1 MLSSHK
7 LKVFNDPIY
16 GSVAIPSPLIL
27 QVISH
32 PFFQRL
38 RRISQMGLSY
48 LVYPGAHHT
57 RFQHALGAMNLMQK
71 AIDTLTLKGVSISP
85 EERQGLLLA
94 ILLHDI
100 GHGPFSHAL
109 EEKLISKHHETLSLG
124 FMELLN
130 EEFDGQLDKAIAI
143 FKGKSDR
150 PFLNHLVSSQ
160 FDMDRLDYLKRDS
173 FFAGV
178 TEGNINS
185 ERLISTINVVEDSLV
200 IEEKG
205 IYSVE
210 KFLMARRFMYWQ
222 VYLHKTSIV
231 AEIMLGK
238 IIERAKELI
247 YRGQPIEGPP
257 NLMYFLNQQFSRNSD
272 KEITLQQF
280 AAIDDI
286 DIMAC
291 IKRWSNHSDTILA
304 RLCSGILNRDLLE
317 VRFREE
323 PAGQKEL
330 EVLRTEVAKEYNVSL
345 SDAHYLVYDGTLW
358 NLAYNPNKQPIRI
371 LFRGGEAM
379 DFMQA
384 SRYAGA
390 GAFSVK
396 HEKNYICSPKLQLP

>member
-57 RFQHALGAMNLMQK
+57 RFHHALGAMNLMQR
-71 AIDTLTLKGVSISP
+71 AIDTLTLKGVSISA

-109 EEKLISKHHETLSLG
+109 EEKLISKHHESLSLG

-130 EEFDGQLDKAIAI
+130 QEFDGQLDKAIAI
-143 FKGKSDR
+143 FKGESDR

-160 FDMDRLDYLKRDS
+160 LDMDRLDYLKRDS

-185 ERLISTINVVEDSLV
+185 ERLISTINVVDDSLV

-247 YRGQPIEGPP
+247 DGGELVEGPP
-257 NLMYFLNQQFSRNSD
+257 NLMYFLNQQFSKDSD
-272 KEITLQQF
+272 RGITLHQF

-291 IKRWSNHSDTILA
+291 IKRWSNHGDTILA

-323 PAGQKEL
+323 RVNEKEI
-330 EVLRTEVAKEYNVSL
+330 EVLKTEVAKEYSVSFN
-345 SDAHYLVYDGTLW
+345 DAHYLVYDGTLW

-371 LFRGGEAM
+371 LFRGGEVM

>member
-27 QVISH
+27 QIISH

-57 RFQHALGAMNLMQK
+57 RFQHALGAMNLMQR
-71 AIDTLTLKGVSISP
+71 AIDTLTLKGISISA

-109 EEKLISKHHETLSLG
+109 EEKLISKRHESLSLG

-143 FKGKSDR
+143 FKGESDR

-160 FDMDRLDYLKRDS
+160 LDMDRLDYLKRDS

-185 ERLISTINVVEDSLV
+185 ERLISTINVVDDSLV

-247 YRGQPIEGPP
+247 NRGELVEGPP
-257 NLMYFLNQQFSRNSD
+257 NLMYFLNQQFSKDSD
-272 KEITLQQF
+272 KEITFHQF

-323 PAGQKEL
+323 RASEKEI
-330 EVLRTEVAKEYNVSL
+330 EVLKIEVAKEYNVSF

-371 LFRGGEAM
+371 LFRGGEVM

>member
-1 MLSSHK
+1 VLSSHK

-57 RFQHALGAMNLMQK
+57 RFHHALGAMNLMQK
-71 AIDTLTLKGVSISP
+71 AIDTLRLKGVQLSI
-85 EERQGLLLA
+85 EEKEGLLLA

-109 EEKLISKHHETLSLG
+109 EGKLISKHHETLSLG

-130 EEFDGQLDKAIAI
+130 KEFSGQLDMAISI
-143 FKGKSDR
+143 FKGESKR
-150 PFLNHLVSSQ
+150 PFLNQLVSSQ
-160 FDMDRLDYLKRDS
+160 LDMDRLDYLKRDS

-185 ERLISTINVVEDSLV
+185 ERLISTLNVIDDSIV
-200 IEEKG
+200 VEEKG

-238 IIERAKELI
+238 IIQRAKELI
-247 YRGQPIEGPP
+247 CRGVLVEGPP
-257 NLMYFLNQQFSRNSD
+257 NLMYFLNQQFSKD
-272 KEITLQQF
+272 KEVILHQF
-280 AAIDDI
+280 AKLDDI

-291 IKRWSNHSDTILA
+291 IKRWSNHSDVILA
-304 RLCSGILNRDLLE
+304 RLCKGILNRELLE
-317 VRFREE
+317 VRFIEKCASIAQIE
-323 PAGQKEL
+323 KLKHQ
-330 EVLRTEVAKEYNVSL
+330 VAMEYKMSV
-345 SDAHYLVYDGTLW
+345 DEADYLVYHGTLW
-358 NLAYNPNKQPIRI
+358 NLAYNPDKQPIRI
-371 LFRGGEAM
+371 LFRDGEII
-379 DFMQA
+379 DFIQA

>member
-1 MLSSHK
+1 VLSSHK

-57 RFQHALGAMNLMQK
+57 RFHHALGAMNLMQR
-71 AIDTLTLKGVSISP
+71 AIDTLALKGISISA

-109 EEKLISKHHETLSLG
+109 EEKLISKHHESLSLG

-130 EEFDGQLDKAIAI
+130 QEFDGRLDKAIAI
-143 FKGKSDR
+143 FKGESDR

-160 FDMDRLDYLKRDS
+160 LDMDRLDYLKRDS

-185 ERLISTINVVEDSLV
+185 ERLISTINVVDDSLV

-247 YRGQPIEGPP
+247 DRGELVEGPP
-257 NLMYFLNQQFSRNSD
+257 NLMYFLNQQFSKDSN
-272 KEITLQQF
+272 KEITLHQF
-280 AAIDDI
+280 SAIDDI

-291 IKRWSNHSDTILA
+291 IKRWSNHGDIILA

-323 PAGQKEL
+323 RASEKEI
-330 EVLRTEVAKEYNVSL
+330 EVLKTEVAKEYNVSF

-371 LFRGGEAM
+371 LFRGGEVM

>member
-57 RFQHALGAMNLMQK
+57 RFHHALGAMNLMQR
-71 AIDTLTLKGVSISP
+71 AIDTLTLKGVSISA

-109 EEKLISKHHETLSLG
+109 EEKLISKHHESLSVG

-130 EEFDGQLDKAIAI
+130 EEFEGQLDMAIVI
-143 FKGKSDR
+143 FKGESDR
-150 PFLNHLVSSQ
+150 PFLNQLVSSQ
-160 FDMDRLDYLKRDS
+160 LDMDRLDYLKRDS

-185 ERLISTINVVEDSLV
+185 ERLISTINVVNDSLV

-222 VYLHKTSIV
+222 VYLHKTSVV

-247 YRGQPIEGPP
+247 DRGELVEGPP
-257 NLMYFLNQQFSRNSD
+257 NLMYFMNQQFSKDSD
-272 KEITLQQF
+272 KEITLYQF

-291 IKRWSNHSDTILA
+291 IKRWSSHSDTILA

-323 PAGQKEL
+323 RVNEKEI
-330 EVLRTEVAKEYNVSL
+330 EVLKTEVAKEYSVSFN
-345 SDAHYLVYDGTLW
+345 DAHYLVYDGTLW

-371 LFRGGEAM
+371 LFRGGEVM

>member
-57 RFQHALGAMNLMQK
+57 RFQHALGAMNLMQR
-71 AIDTLTLKGVSISP
+71 AIDTLTLKGISISA

-109 EEKLISKHHETLSLG
+109 EEKLISKRHESLSLG

-143 FKGKSDR
+143 FKGESDR

-160 FDMDRLDYLKRDS
+160 LDMDRLDYLKRDS

-185 ERLISTINVVEDSLV
+185 ERLISTINVVDDSLV

-247 YRGQPIEGPP
+247 NRGELVEGPP
-257 NLMYFLNQQFSRNSD
+257 NLMYFLNQQFSKDSD
-272 KEITLQQF
+272 KEITFHQF

-323 PAGQKEL
+323 RASEKEI
-330 EVLRTEVAKEYNVSL
+330 EVLKIEVAKEYNVSF

-371 LFRGGEAM
+371 LFRGGEVM

>member
-1 MLSSHK
+1 MLSSNK

-57 RFQHALGAMNLMQK
+57 RFHHALGAMNLMQR
-71 AIDTLTLKGVSISP
+71 AIDTLTLKSVSISA

-109 EEKLISKHHETLSLG
+109 EEQLISKHHESLSLG

-130 EEFDGQLDKAIAI
+130 EEFEGQLDMAIAI
-143 FKGKSDR
+143 FKGESDR
-150 PFLNHLVSSQ
+150 PFLNQLVSSQ
-160 FDMDRLDYLKRDS
+160 LDMDRLDYLKRDS

-185 ERLISTINVVEDSLV
+185 ERLISTINVVNDSLV

-222 VYLHKTSIV
+222 VYLHKTSVV
-231 AEIMLGK
+231 AEIMLGN

-247 YRGQPIEGPP
+247 DRGVPIEGPP
-257 NLMYFLNQQFSRNSD
+257 NLMYFLNQQYSKNSE
-272 KEITLQQF
+272 KEITLYQF

-291 IKRWSNHSDTILA
+291 IKRWSSHSDTILA
-304 RLCSGILNRDLLE
+304 RLCNGILNRDLLE

-323 PAGQKEL
+323 RASEKEL
-330 EVLRTEVAKEYNVSL
+330 EVLKTEVAKEYNVSL
-345 SDAHYLVYDGTLW
+345 NDAHYLVYDGTLW

-371 LFRGGEAM
+371 LFRGGEVM

>member
-16 GSVAIPSPLIL
+16 GSVPIPSPLIL

-57 RFQHALGAMNLMQK
+57 RFHHALGAMNLMQR
-71 AIDTLTLKGVSISP
+71 AIDTLALKGISISA

-109 EEKLISKHHETLSLG
+109 EEKLISKHHESLSLG

-130 EEFDGQLDKAIAI
+130 QEFDGRLDKAIAI
-143 FKGKSDR
+143 FKGESDR

-160 FDMDRLDYLKRDS
+160 LDMDRLDYLKRDS

-185 ERLISTINVVEDSLV
+185 ERLISTINVVDDSLV

-247 YRGQPIEGPP
+247 EGGELVEGPP
-257 NLMYFLNQQFSRNSD
+257 NIMYFLNQQFSKDSD
-272 KEITLQQF
+272 KEITLHQF
-280 AAIDDI
+280 SAIDDI

-291 IKRWSNHSDTILA
+291 IKRWSNHGDIILA

-323 PAGQKEL
+323 RASEKEI
-330 EVLRTEVAKEYNVSL
+330 EVLKTEVAKEYNVSF
-345 SDAHYLVYDGTLW
+345 SDVHYLVYEGTLW

-371 LFRGGEAM
+371 LFRGGEVM

>member
-1 MLSSHK
+1 MLSSNK

-57 RFQHALGAMNLMQK
+57 RFHHALGAMNLMQR
-71 AIDTLTLKGVSISP
+71 AIDTLTLKGVSISA

-109 EEKLISKHHETLSLG
+109 EEQLISKHHESLSLG
-124 FMELLN
+124 FMDLLN
-130 EEFDGQLDKAIAI
+130 EEFEGQLDMAIVI
-143 FKGKSDR
+143 FKGESDR
-150 PFLNHLVSSQ
+150 PFLNQLVSSQ
-160 FDMDRLDYLKRDS
+160 LDMDRLDYLKRDS

-185 ERLISTINVVEDSLV
+185 ERLISTINVVNDSLV

-222 VYLHKTSIV
+222 VYLHKTSVV

-247 YRGQPIEGPP
+247 DRGELVEGPP
-257 NLMYFLNQQFSRNSD
+257 NLMYFLNQQFSKDGD
-272 KEITLQQF
+272 KEITLYQF

-291 IKRWSNHSDTILA
+291 IKRWSSHSDTILA

-323 PAGQKEL
+323 RASEKEL
-330 EVLRTEVAKEYNVSL
+330 TVLKSEVAKEYNVSL

-358 NLAYNPNKQPIRI
+358 NLAYNPNKQPIQI
-371 LFRGGEAM
+371 LFRGGEVI

>member
-57 RFQHALGAMNLMQK
+57 RFHHALGAMNLMQR
-71 AIDTLTLKGVSISP
+71 AIDTLTLKGVSISS
-85 EERQGLLLA
+85 EEKQGLLLA

-109 EEKLISKHHETLSLG
+109 EEKLISKHHESLSLG

-150 PFLNHLVSSQ
+150 PFLNQLVSSQ
-160 FDMDRLDYLKRDS
+160 LDMDRLDYLKRDS

-185 ERLISTINVVEDSLV
+185 ERLISTINVVNDSLV

-238 IIERAKELI
+238 IIQRAKELI
-247 YRGQPIEGPP
+247 NRGELVEGPP
-257 NLMYFLNQQFSRNSD
+257 NLMYFLNQQFSKNSN
-272 KEITLQQF
+272 KEITFHQF
-280 AAIDDI
+280 AALDDI

-291 IKRWSNHSDTILA
+291 IKRWSNHSDSILA

-323 PAGQKEL
+323 RASEKEL
-330 EVLRTEVAKEYNVSL
+330 AVLKTEVAKEYNVSF

-371 LFRGGEAM
+371 LFRGGEVM

>member
-1 MLSSHK
+1 MLSSNK

-57 RFQHALGAMNLMQK
+57 RFHHALGAMNLMQR
-71 AIDTLTLKGVSISP
+71 AIDTLTLKGVSISA

-109 EEKLISKHHETLSLG
+109 EEQLISKHHESLSLG

-130 EEFDGQLDKAIAI
+130 EEFEGQLDMAIAI
-143 FKGKSDR
+143 FKGESDR
-150 PFLNHLVSSQ
+150 PFLNQLVSSQ
-160 FDMDRLDYLKRDS
+160 LDMDRLDYLKRDS

-185 ERLISTINVVEDSLV
+185 ERLISTINVVNDSLV

-222 VYLHKTSIV
+222 VYLHKTSVV
-231 AEIMLGK
+231 AEIMLGN

-247 YRGQPIEGPP
+247 DRGVPIEGPP
-257 NLMYFLNQQFSRNSD
+257 NLMYFLNQQYSKNSE
-272 KEITLQQF
+272 KEITLYQF

-291 IKRWSNHSDTILA
+291 IKRWSSHSDTILA
-304 RLCSGILNRDLLE
+304 RLCNGILNRDLLE

-323 PAGQKEL
+323 RASEKEL
-330 EVLRTEVAKEYNVSL
+330 EVLKTEVAKEYNVSL
-345 SDAHYLVYDGTLW
+345 NDAHYLVYDGTLW

-371 LFRGGEAM
+371 LFRGGEVM

>member
-57 RFQHALGAMNLMQK
+57 RFHHALGAMNLMQR
-71 AIDTLTLKGVSISP
+71 AIDTLSLKGISISA

-109 EEKLISKHHETLSLG
+109 EEKLISKHHESLSLG

-130 EEFDGQLDKAIAI
+130 QEFDGQLDKAIAI
-143 FKGKSDR
+143 FKGESDR

-160 FDMDRLDYLKRDS
+160 LDMDRLDYLKRDS

-185 ERLISTINVVEDSLV
+185 ERLISTINVVDDSLV

-247 YRGQPIEGPP
+247 DRGELVEGPP
-257 NLMYFLNQQFSRNSD
+257 NLMYFLNQQFSKDSD
-272 KEITLQQF
+272 KEITFHQF

-323 PAGQKEL
+323 RASEKEI
-330 EVLRTEVAKEYNVSL
+330 EVLKIEIAKEYNVSF

-371 LFRGGEAM
+371 LFRGGEVM

>member
-1 MLSSHK
+1 VLSSNK

-48 LVYPGAHHT
+48 LVYPGVHHT
-57 RFQHALGAMNLMQK
+57 RFHHALGAMNLMQR
-71 AIDTLTLKGVSISP
+71 AIDTLTLKGVSISA

-109 EEKLISKHHETLSLG
+109 EEQLISKHHESLSLG
-124 FMELLN
+124 IMELLN
-130 EEFDGQLDKAIAI
+130 EEFEGQLDMAIAI
-143 FKGKSDR
+143 FKGESDR
-150 PFLNHLVSSQ
+150 PFLNQLVSSQ
-160 FDMDRLDYLKRDS
+160 LDMDRLDYLKRDS

-185 ERLISTINVVEDSLV
+185 ERLISTINVVNDSLV

-222 VYLHKTSIV
+222 VYLHKTSVV

-247 YRGQPIEGPP
+247 DRGVLIEGPP
-257 NLMYFLNQQFSRNSD
+257 NLMFFLNQQYSKNSD
-272 KEITLQQF
+272 KEITLYQF

-291 IKRWSNHSDTILA
+291 IKRWSSHSDTILA

-323 PAGQKEL
+323 RASEKEL
-330 EVLRTEVAKEYNVSL
+330 IVLKSEVAKEYNVSL

-358 NLAYNPNKQPIRI
+358 NLAYNPNKQPIQI
-371 LFRGGEAM
+371 LFRGGEVI

>member
-57 RFQHALGAMNLMQK
+57 RFQHALGAMNLMQR
-71 AIDTLTLKGVSISP
+71 AIDTLALKGISISA

-109 EEKLISKHHETLSLG
+109 EEKLISKHHESLSLG

-130 EEFDGQLDKAIAI
+130 QEFDGRLDKAIAI
-143 FKGKSDR
+143 FKGESDR

-160 FDMDRLDYLKRDS
+160 LDMDRLDYLKRDS

-185 ERLISTINVVEDSLV
+185 ERLISTINVVDDSLV

-247 YRGQPIEGPP
+247 NRGELVEGPP
-257 NLMYFLNQQFSRNSD
+257 NLMYFLNQQFSKDSD
-272 KEITLQQF
+272 KEITLHQF
-280 AAIDDI
+280 SAIDDI

-291 IKRWSNHSDTILA
+291 IKRWSNHGDIILA

-323 PAGQKEL
+323 RASEKEI
-330 EVLRTEVAKEYNVSL
+330 EVLKTEVAKEYNVSF
-345 SDAHYLVYDGTLW
+345 SDVHYLVYEGTLW

-371 LFRGGEAM
+371 LFRGGEVM

>member
-1 MLSSHK
+1 VLSSHK

-57 RFQHALGAMNLMQK
+57 RFHHALGAMNLMQK
-71 AIDTLTLKGVSISP
+71 AIDTLRLKGVQLSI
-85 EERQGLLLA
+85 EEKEGLLLA

-130 EEFDGQLDKAIAI
+130 KEFSGQLDMAISI
-143 FKGKSDR
+143 FKGESKR
-150 PFLNHLVSSQ
+150 PFLNQLVSSQ
-160 FDMDRLDYLKRDS
+160 LDMDRLDYLKRDS

-185 ERLISTINVVEDSLV
+185 ERLISTLNVIDDSIV
-200 IEEKG
+200 VEEKG

-238 IIERAKELI
+238 IIQRAKELI
-247 YRGQPIEGPP
+247 CRGVLVEGPP
-257 NLMYFLNQQFSRNSD
+257 NLMYFLNQQFSKD
-272 KEITLQQF
+272 KDQEVILHQF
-280 AAIDDI
+280 AKLDDI

-291 IKRWSNHSDTILA
+291 IKRWSNHSDVILA
-304 RLCSGILNRDLLE
+304 RLCKGILNRDLME
-317 VRFREE
+317 VRFIEKCASIAQIE
-323 PAGQKEL
+323 KLKHQ
-330 EVLRTEVAKEYNVSL
+330 VAKEYKMSV
-345 SDAHYLVYDGTLW
+345 DEADYLVYHGTLW
-358 NLAYNPNKQPIRI
+358 NLAYNPDKQPIRI
-371 LFRGGEAM
+371 LFRDGEII
-379 DFMQA
+379 DFIQA

>member
-57 RFQHALGAMNLMQK
+57 RFHHALGAMNLMQR
-71 AIDTLTLKGVSISP
+71 AIDTLSLKGISISA

-109 EEKLISKHHETLSLG
+109 EEKLISKHHESLSLG

-130 EEFDGQLDKAIAI
+130 QEFDGQLDKAIAI
-143 FKGKSDR
+143 FKGDSDR

-160 FDMDRLDYLKRDS
+160 LDMDRLDYLKRDS

-185 ERLISTINVVEDSLV
+185 ERLISTINVVDDSLV

-222 VYLHKTSIV
+222 VYLHKNSIV

-247 YRGQPIEGPP
+247 DRGELVEGPP
-257 NLMYFLNQQFSRNSD
+257 NLMYFLNQQFSKDSD
-272 KEITLQQF
+272 KEITFHQF

-323 PAGQKEL
+323 RASEKEI
-330 EVLRTEVAKEYNVSL
+330 EVLKIEVAKEYNVSF

-371 LFRGGEAM
+371 LFRGGEVM

>member
-27 QVISH
+27 QVIAH

-57 RFQHALGAMNLMQK
+57 RFHHALGAMNLMQR
-71 AIDTLTLKGVSISP
+71 AIDTLSLKGISISA

-109 EEKLISKHHETLSLG
+109 EEKLISKHHESLSLG

-130 EEFDGQLDKAIAI
+130 QEFDGQLDKAIAI
-143 FKGKSDR
+143 FKGESDR

-160 FDMDRLDYLKRDS
+160 LDMDRLDYLKRDS

-185 ERLISTINVVEDSLV
+185 ERLISTINVVDDSLV

-247 YRGQPIEGPP
+247 DRGELVEGPP
-257 NLMYFLNQQFSRNSD
+257 NLMYFLNQQFSKDSD
-272 KEITLQQF
+272 KEITFHQF

-323 PAGQKEL
+323 RASEKEI
-330 EVLRTEVAKEYNVSL
+330 EVLKIEVAKEYNVSF

-371 LFRGGEAM
+371 LFRGGEVM

>member
-1 MLSSHK
+1 VLSSNK

-57 RFQHALGAMNLMQK
+57 RFHHALGAMNLMQR
-71 AIDTLTLKGVSISP
+71 AIDTLTLKGVSISA

-109 EEKLISKHHETLSLG
+109 EEQLISKHHESLSLG

-130 EEFDGQLDKAIAI
+130 EEFEGQLDMAIAI
-143 FKGKSDR
+143 FKGESDR
-150 PFLNHLVSSQ
+150 PFLNQLVSSQ
-160 FDMDRLDYLKRDS
+160 LDMDRLDYLKRDS

-185 ERLISTINVVEDSLV
+185 ERLISTINVVNDSLV

-222 VYLHKTSIV
+222 VYLHKTSVV
-231 AEIMLGK
+231 AEIMLGN

-247 YRGQPIEGPP
+247 DRGVPIEGPP
-257 NLMYFLNQQFSRNSD
+257 NLMYFLNQQYSKNSE
-272 KEITLQQF
+272 KEITLYQF

-291 IKRWSNHSDTILA
+291 IKRWSSHSDTILA
-304 RLCSGILNRDLLE
+304 RLCNGILNRDLLE

-323 PAGQKEL
+323 RASEKEL
-330 EVLRTEVAKEYNVSL
+330 EVLKTEVAKEYNVSL
-345 SDAHYLVYDGTLW
+345 NDAHYLVYDGTLW

-371 LFRGGEAM
+371 LFRGGEVM

>member
-57 RFQHALGAMNLMQK
+57 RFHHALGAMNLMQR
-71 AIDTLTLKGVSISP
+71 AIDTLTLKGINISA

-109 EEKLISKHHETLSLG
+109 EEKLISKHHESLSLG

-143 FKGKSDR
+143 FKGESDR

-160 FDMDRLDYLKRDS
+160 LDMDRLDYLKRDS

-185 ERLISTINVVEDSLV
+185 ERLISTINVVDDSLV

-247 YRGQPIEGPP
+247 NRGELVEGPP
-257 NLMYFLNQQFSRNSD
+257 NLMYFLNQQFSKDSD
-272 KEITLQQF
+272 KEITFHQF

-323 PAGQKEL
+323 RASEKEI
-330 EVLRTEVAKEYNVSL
+330 EVLKTEVAKEYNVSF

-371 LFRGGEAM
+371 LFRGGEVM

>member
-57 RFQHALGAMNLMQK
+57 RFHHALGAMNLMQR
-71 AIDTLTLKGVSISP
+71 AIDTLTLKGINISA

-109 EEKLISKHHETLSLG
+109 EEKLISKHHESLSLG

-143 FKGKSDR
+143 FKGESDR

-160 FDMDRLDYLKRDS
+160 LDMDRLDYLKRDS

-185 ERLISTINVVEDSLV
+185 ERLISTINVVDDSLV

-247 YRGQPIEGPP
+247 NRGELVEGPP
-257 NLMYFLNQQFSRNSD
+257 NLMYFLKQQFSKDSD
-272 KEITLQQF
+272 KEITFHQF

-323 PAGQKEL
+323 RASEKEI
-330 EVLRTEVAKEYNVSL
+330 EVLKTEVAKEYNVSF

-371 LFRGGEAM
+371 LFRGGEVM

>member
-7 LKVFNDPIY
+7 IKVFNDPIY

-57 RFQHALGAMNLMQK
+57 RFHHALGAMNLMQR
-71 AIDTLTLKGVSISP
+71 AIDTLSLKGISISA

-109 EEKLISKHHETLSLG
+109 EEKLISKHHESLSLG

-130 EEFDGQLDKAIAI
+130 QEFDGQLDKAIAI
-143 FKGKSDR
+143 FKGESDR

-160 FDMDRLDYLKRDS
+160 LDMDRLDYLKRDS

-185 ERLISTINVVEDSLV
+185 ERLISTINVVDDSLV

-247 YRGQPIEGPP
+247 DRGELVEGPP
-257 NLMYFLNQQFSRNSD
+257 NLMYFLNQQFSKDSD
-272 KEITLQQF
+272 KEITFHQF

-323 PAGQKEL
+323 RASEKEI
-330 EVLRTEVAKEYNVSL
+330 EVLKIEVAKEYNVSF

-371 LFRGGEAM
+371 LFRGGEVM

>member
-27 QVISH
+27 QEISH

-48 LVYPGAHHT
+48 LVYPCAHHT
-57 RFQHALGAMNLMQK
+57 RFHHALGAMNLMQR
-71 AIDTLTLKGVSISP
+71 AIDTLTLKGVSISA

-109 EEKLISKHHETLSLG
+109 EEKLISKHHESLSLG

-143 FKGKSDR
+143 FKGESDR

-160 FDMDRLDYLKRDS
+160 LDMDRLDYLKRDS

-178 TEGNINS
+178 TEGNVNS
-185 ERLISTINVVEDSLV
+185 ERLISTINVVDDSLV

-247 YRGQPIEGPP
+247 NRGELVEGPP
-257 NLMYFLNQQFSRNSD
+257 NLMYFLKQQFSKDSD
-272 KEITLQQF
+272 KEITFHQF

-291 IKRWSNHSDTILA
+291 IKRWSNHNDTILA

-323 PAGQKEL
+323 RASKKEVD
-330 EVLRTEVAKEYNVSL
+330 VLKTEVAKEYNVNF

-371 LFRGGEAM
+371 LFRGGEVM

>member
-48 LVYPGAHHT
+48 LVYPGVHHT
-57 RFQHALGAMNLMQK
+57 RFHHALGAMNLMQR
-71 AIDTLTLKGVSISP
+71 AIDTLTLKGVSISA

-109 EEKLISKHHETLSLG
+109 EEQLISKHHESLSLG

-130 EEFDGQLDKAIAI
+130 EEFEGQLDMAIVI
-143 FKGKSDR
+143 FKGESDR
-150 PFLNHLVSSQ
+150 PFLNQLVSSQ
-160 FDMDRLDYLKRDS
+160 LDMDRLDYLKRDS

-185 ERLISTINVVEDSLV
+185 ERLISTINVVNDSLV

-222 VYLHKTSIV
+222 VYLHKTSVV

-247 YRGQPIEGPP
+247 DRGELVEGPP
-257 NLMYFLNQQFSRNSD
+257 NLMYFLNQQFSKDSD
-272 KEITLQQF
+272 KEITLYQF

-291 IKRWSNHSDTILA
+291 IKRWSSHSDPILA

-323 PAGQKEL
+323 RASEKEL
-330 EVLRTEVAKEYNVSL
+330 TVLKSEVAKEYNVSL

-358 NLAYNPNKQPIRI
+358 NLAYNPNKQPIQI
-371 LFRGGEAM
+371 LFRGGEVI

>member
-1 MLSSHK
+1 MLSSNK

-57 RFQHALGAMNLMQK
+57 RFHHALGAMNLMQR
-71 AIDTLTLKGVSISP
+71 AIDTLTLKGVSISA

-109 EEKLISKHHETLSLG
+109 EEQLISKHHESLSLG

-130 EEFDGQLDKAIAI
+130 EEFEGQLDMAIVI
-143 FKGKSDR
+143 FKGESDR
-150 PFLNHLVSSQ
+150 PFLNQLVSSQ
-160 FDMDRLDYLKRDS
+160 LDMDRLDYLKRDS

-185 ERLISTINVVEDSLV
+185 ERLISTINVVNDSLV

-222 VYLHKTSIV
+222 VYLHKTSVV

-247 YRGQPIEGPP
+247 DRGELVEGPP
-257 NLMYFLNQQFSRNSD
+257 NLMYFLNQQFSKDSD
-272 KEITLQQF
+272 KEITLYQF

-291 IKRWSNHSDTILA
+291 IKRWSSHSDTILA

-323 PAGQKEL
+323 RASEKEL
-330 EVLRTEVAKEYNVSL
+330 TVLKSEVAKEYNVSL

-358 NLAYNPNKQPIRI
+358 NLAYNPNKQPIQI
-371 LFRGGEAM
+371 LFRGGEVI

>member
-1 MLSSHK
+1 VLSSNK

-57 RFQHALGAMNLMQK
+57 RFHHALGAMNLMQR
-71 AIDTLTLKGVSISP
+71 AIDTLTLKGVSISA

-109 EEKLISKHHETLSLG
+109 EEQLISKHHESLSLG

-130 EEFDGQLDKAIAI
+130 EEFEGQLDMAIAI
-143 FKGKSDR
+143 FKGESDR
-150 PFLNHLVSSQ
+150 PFLNQLVSSQ
-160 FDMDRLDYLKRDS
+160 LDMDRLDYLKRDS

-185 ERLISTINVVEDSLV
+185 ERLISTINVVNDSLV

-222 VYLHKTSIV
+222 VYLHKTSVV
-231 AEIMLGK
+231 AEIMLGN

-247 YRGQPIEGPP
+247 DRGVPIEGPP
-257 NLMYFLNQQFSRNSD
+257 NLMYFLNQQYSKNSE
-272 KEITLQQF
+272 KEITLYQF

-291 IKRWSNHSDTILA
+291 IKRWSSYSDTILA
-304 RLCSGILNRDLLE
+304 RLCNGILNRDLLE

-323 PAGQKEL
+323 RASEKEL
-330 EVLRTEVAKEYNVSL
+330 EVLKTEVAKEYNVSL
-345 SDAHYLVYDGTLW
+345 NDAHYLVYDGTLW

-371 LFRGGEAM
+371 LFRGGEVM

>member
-1 MLSSHK
+1 VLSSHK

-57 RFQHALGAMNLMQK
+57 RFHHALGAMNLMQK
-71 AIDTLTLKGVSISP
+71 AIDTLRLKGVQLSI
-85 EERQGLLLA
+85 EEKEGLLLA

-130 EEFDGQLDKAIAI
+130 KEFSGQL
-143 FKGKSDR
+143 
-150 PFLNHLVSSQ
+150 
-160 FDMDRLDYLKRDS
+160 DMDRLDYLKRDS

-185 ERLISTINVVEDSLV
+185 ERLISTLNVIDDSIV
-200 IEEKG
+200 VEEKG

-238 IIERAKELI
+238 IIQRAKELI
-247 YRGQPIEGPP
+247 CRGVLVEGPP
-257 NLMYFLNQQFSRNSD
+257 NLMYFLNQQFSKD
-272 KEITLQQF
+272 KDQEVILHQF
-280 AAIDDI
+280 AKLDDI

-291 IKRWSNHSDTILA
+291 IKRWSNHSDVILA
-304 RLCSGILNRDLLE
+304 RLCKGILNRDLME
-317 VRFREE
+317 VRFIEKCVSIAQIE
-323 PAGQKEL
+323 KLKHQ
-330 EVLRTEVAKEYNVSL
+330 VAKEYKMSV
-345 SDAHYLVYDGTLW
+345 DEADYLVYHGTLW
-358 NLAYNPNKQPIRI
+358 NLAYNPDKQPIRI
-371 LFRGGEAM
+371 LFRDGEII
-379 DFMQA
+379 DFIQA

>member
-57 RFQHALGAMNLMQK
+57 RFHHALGAMNLMQK
-71 AIDTLTLKGVSISP
+71 AIDTLRLKGVQLSI
-85 EERQGLLLA
+85 EEKEGLLLA

-109 EEKLISKHHETLSLG
+109 EKKLISKHHETLSLG

-130 EEFDGQLDKAIAI
+130 KEFSGQLDMAISI
-143 FKGKSDR
+143 FKGESKR
-150 PFLNHLVSSQ
+150 PFLNQLVSSQ
-160 FDMDRLDYLKRDS
+160 LDMDRLDYLKRDS

-185 ERLISTINVVEDSLV
+185 ERLISTLNVIDDLIVV
-200 IEEKG
+200 EEKG

-238 IIERAKELI
+238 IIQRAKELI
-247 YRGQPIEGPP
+247 CRGVLVEGPP
-257 NLMYFLNQQFSRNSD
+257 NLIYFLNQQFSKD
-272 KEITLQQF
+272 KDQEVILHQF
-280 AAIDDI
+280 AKLDDI

-291 IKRWSNHSDTILA
+291 IKRWLNHSDVILA
-304 RLCSGILNRDLLE
+304 RLCKGILNRDLME
-317 VRFREE
+317 VRFIEKCASIAQIE
-323 PAGQKEL
+323 KLKHQ
-330 EVLRTEVAKEYNVSL
+330 VAKEYKMSI
-345 SDAHYLVYDGTLW
+345 DEADYLVYHGTLW
-358 NLAYNPNKQPIRI
+358 NLAYNPDKQPIRI
-371 LFRGGEAM
+371 LFREGEII
-379 DFMQA
+379 DFIQA

>member
-1 MLSSHK
+1 VLSSNK

-57 RFQHALGAMNLMQK
+57 RFHHALGAMNLMQR
-71 AIDTLTLKGVSISP
+71 AIDTLTLKGVSISA

-109 EEKLISKHHETLSLG
+109 EEQLISKHHESLSLG

-130 EEFDGQLDKAIAI
+130 EEFEGQLDMAIVI
-143 FKGKSDR
+143 FKGESDR
-150 PFLNHLVSSQ
+150 PFLNQLVSSQ
-160 FDMDRLDYLKRDS
+160 LDMDRLDYLKRDS

-185 ERLISTINVVEDSLV
+185 ERLISTINVVNDSLV

-222 VYLHKTSIV
+222 VYLHKTSVV

-247 YRGQPIEGPP
+247 DRGELVEGPP
-257 NLMYFLNQQFSRNSD
+257 NLMYFLNQQFSKDSD
-272 KEITLQQF
+272 KEITLYQF

-291 IKRWSNHSDTILA
+291 IKRWSSHSDTILA

-323 PAGQKEL
+323 RASEKEL
-330 EVLRTEVAKEYNVSL
+330 TVLKSEVAKEYNVSL

-358 NLAYNPNKQPIRI
+358 NLAYNPNKQPIQI
-371 LFRGGEAM
+371 LFRGGEVI

>member
-1 MLSSHK
+1 MLSSNK

-57 RFQHALGAMNLMQK
+57 RFHHALGAMNLMQR
-71 AIDTLTLKGVSISP
+71 AIDTLTLKSVSISA

-109 EEKLISKHHETLSLG
+109 EEQLISKHHESLSLG

-130 EEFDGQLDKAIAI
+130 EEFEGQLDMAIAI
-143 FKGKSDR
+143 FKGESDR
-150 PFLNHLVSSQ
+150 PFLNQLVSSQ
-160 FDMDRLDYLKRDS
+160 LDMDRLDYLKRDS

-185 ERLISTINVVEDSLV
+185 ERLISTINVVNDSLV

-222 VYLHKTSIV
+222 VYLHKTSVV

-247 YRGQPIEGPP
+247 DRGELVEGPP
-257 NLMYFLNQQFSRNSD
+257 NLMYFLNQQFSKDSD
-272 KEITLQQF
+272 KEITLYQF

-291 IKRWSNHSDTILA
+291 IKRWSSHSDTILA

-323 PAGQKEL
+323 RASEKEL
-330 EVLRTEVAKEYNVSL
+330 TVLKSEVAKEYNVNL

-358 NLAYNPNKQPIRI
+358 NLAYNPNKQPIQI
-371 LFRGGEAM
+371 LFRGGEVI

>member
-7 LKVFNDPIY
+7 IKVFNDPIY

-57 RFQHALGAMNLMQK
+57 RFHHALGAMNLMQR
-71 AIDTLTLKGVSISP
+71 AIDTLSLKGISISA

-109 EEKLISKHHETLSLG
+109 EEKLISKHHESLSLG

-130 EEFDGQLDKAIAI
+130 QEFDGQLDKAIAI
-143 FKGKSDR
+143 FKGESDR

-160 FDMDRLDYLKRDS
+160 LDMDRLDYLKRDS

-185 ERLISTINVVEDSLV
+185 ERLISTINVVDDSLV

-247 YRGQPIEGPP
+247 NRGELVEGPP
-257 NLMYFLNQQFSRNSD
+257 NLMYFLNQQFSKDSD
-272 KEITLQQF
+272 KEITFHQF

-323 PAGQKEL
+323 RASEKEI
-330 EVLRTEVAKEYNVSL
+330 EVLKIEVAKEYNVSF

-371 LFRGGEAM
+371 LFRGGEVM

>member
-1 MLSSHK
+1 
-7 LKVFNDPIY
+7 
-16 GSVAIPSPLIL
+16 
-27 QVISH
+27 
-32 PFFQRL
+32 
-38 RRISQMGLSY
+38 MGLSY

-57 RFQHALGAMNLMQK
+57 RFHHALGAMNLMQK
-71 AIDTLTLKGVSISP
+71 AIDTLTLKGVSISS
-85 EERQGLLLA
+85 EEKQGLLLA

-109 EEKLISKHHETLSLG
+109 EEKLISKHHESLSLG

-143 FKGKSDR
+143 FKGESDR
-150 PFLNHLVSSQ
+150 PFLNQLVSSQ
-160 FDMDRLDYLKRDS
+160 LDMVRLDYLKRDS

-185 ERLISTINVVEDSLV
+185 ERLISTINVVNDSLV

-247 YRGQPIEGPP
+247 RSGESIEGPP
-257 NLMYFLNQQFSRNSD
+257 NLMYFLNQQFSNDSV
-272 KEITLQQF
+272 TLHQF

-291 IKRWSNHSDTILA
+291 IKRWSSHSDSILA

-323 PAGQKEL
+323 RATEKEL
-330 EVLRTEVAKEYNVSL
+330 TALKSEVAKEYKVSL

-371 LFRGGEAM
+371 LFRGGDVM

-396 HEKNYICSPKLQLP
+396 HEKNYICSPQLQLP

>member
-1 MLSSHK
+1 MLSSNK

-57 RFQHALGAMNLMQK
+57 RFHHALGAMNLMQR
-71 AIDTLTLKGVSISP
+71 AIDTLTLKGVSISA

-109 EEKLISKHHETLSLG
+109 EEQLISKHHESLSLG

-130 EEFDGQLDKAIAI
+130 EEFEGQLDMAIAI
-143 FKGKSDR
+143 FKGESDR
-150 PFLNHLVSSQ
+150 PFLNQLVSSQ
-160 FDMDRLDYLKRDS
+160 LDMDRLDYLKRDS

-185 ERLISTINVVEDSLV
+185 ERLISTINVVNDSLV

-222 VYLHKTSIV
+222 VYLHKTSVV

-247 YRGQPIEGPP
+247 DRGVPIEGPP
-257 NLMYFLNQQFSRNSD
+257 NLMFFLNQQYSKNSD
-272 KEITLQQF
+272 KEITLYQF

-291 IKRWSNHSDTILA
+291 IKRWSSHSDTILA
-304 RLCSGILNRDLLE
+304 RLCNGILNRDLLE

-323 PAGQKEL
+323 RASEKEL
-330 EVLRTEVAKEYNVSL
+330 TVLKTEVAKEYNVSL
-345 SDAHYLVYDGTLW
+345 NDAHYLVYDGTLW

-371 LFRGGEAM
+371 LFRGGEVM

>member
-1 MLSSHK
+1 VLSSHK

-57 RFQHALGAMNLMQK
+57 RFHHALGAMNLMQR
-71 AIDTLTLKGVSISP
+71 AIDTLTLKGVSISA

-109 EEKLISKHHETLSLG
+109 EEQLISKHHESLSLG

-130 EEFDGQLDKAIAI
+130 EEFEGQLDMAIVI
-143 FKGKSDR
+143 FKGESDR
-150 PFLNHLVSSQ
+150 PFLNQLVSSQ
-160 FDMDRLDYLKRDS
+160 LDMDRLDYLKRDS

-185 ERLISTINVVEDSLV
+185 ERLISTINVVNDSLV

-222 VYLHKTSIV
+222 VYLHKTSVV

-247 YRGQPIEGPP
+247 DRGELVEGPP
-257 NLMYFLNQQFSRNSD
+257 NLMYFLNQQFSKDSD
-272 KEITLQQF
+272 KEITLYQF

-291 IKRWSNHSDTILA
+291 IKRWSSHSDTILA

-323 PAGQKEL
+323 RASEKEL
-330 EVLRTEVAKEYNVSL
+330 TVLKSEVAKEYNVSL

-358 NLAYNPNKQPIRI
+358 NLAYNPNKQPIQI
-371 LFRGGEAM
+371 LFRGGEVI

>member
-1 MLSSHK
+1 
-7 LKVFNDPIY
+7 
-16 GSVAIPSPLIL
+16 
-27 QVISH
+27 
-32 PFFQRL
+32 
-38 RRISQMGLSY
+38 MGLSY

-57 RFQHALGAMNLMQK
+57 RFHHALGAMNLMQK
-71 AIDTLTLKGVSISP
+71 AIDTFRLKGVQLSI
-85 EERQGLLLA
+85 EEKEGLLLA

-130 EEFDGQLDKAIAI
+130 KEFSGQLDMAISI
-143 FKGKSDR
+143 FKGESKR
-150 PFLNHLVSSQ
+150 PFLNQLVSSQ
-160 FDMDRLDYLKRDS
+160 LDMDRLDYLKRDS

-185 ERLISTINVVEDSLV
+185 ERLISTLNVIDDSIV
-200 IEEKG
+200 VEEKG

-238 IIERAKELI
+238 IIQRAKELI
-247 YRGQPIEGPP
+247 CRGVLVEGPP
-257 NLMYFLNQQFSRNSD
+257 NLMYFLNQQFSKD
-272 KEITLQQF
+272 KDQEVILHQF
-280 AAIDDI
+280 AKLDDI

-291 IKRWSNHSDTILA
+291 IKRWSNHSDVILA
-304 RLCSGILNRDLLE
+304 RLCKGILNRDLME
-317 VRFREE
+317 VRFIEKCASIAQIE
-323 PAGQKEL
+323 KLKHQ
-330 EVLRTEVAKEYNVSL
+330 VAKEYKMSV
-345 SDAHYLVYDGTLW
+345 DEADYLVYHGTLW
-358 NLAYNPNKQPIRI
+358 NLAYNPDKQPIRI
-371 LFRGGEAM
+371 LFRDGEII
-379 DFMQA
+379 DFIQA

>member
-1 MLSSHK
+1 MLSSNK

-48 LVYPGAHHT
+48 LVYPGVHHT
-57 RFQHALGAMNLMQK
+57 RFHHALGAMNLMQR
-71 AIDTLTLKGVSISP
+71 AIDTLTLKGVSISA

-109 EEKLISKHHETLSLG
+109 EEQLISKHHESLSLG

-130 EEFDGQLDKAIAI
+130 EEFEGQLDMAIVI
-143 FKGKSDR
+143 FKGESDR
-150 PFLNHLVSSQ
+150 PFLNQLVSSQ
-160 FDMDRLDYLKRDS
+160 LDMDRLDYLKRDS

-185 ERLISTINVVEDSLV
+185 ERLISTINVVNDSLV

-222 VYLHKTSIV
+222 VYLHKTSVV

-247 YRGQPIEGPP
+247 DRGELVEGPP
-257 NLMYFLNQQFSRNSD
+257 NLMYFLNQQFSKDSD
-272 KEITLQQF
+272 KEITLYQF

-291 IKRWSNHSDTILA
+291 IKRWSSHSDTILA

-323 PAGQKEL
+323 RASEKEL
-330 EVLRTEVAKEYNVSL
+330 TVLKSEVAKEYNVSL

-358 NLAYNPNKQPIRI
+358 NLAYNPNKQPIQI
-371 LFRGGEAM
+371 LFRGGEVI